1 MNKFPLYQVSAINA
15 ISLILIGLFG
25 YFQSQT
31 PSPTAFIPVIFGGI
45 LLALN
50 SGVKSQN
57 KIIAHVAVT
66 ATLVMLIGLLMPL
79 KSAISKDDI
88 FAALRVSFMLLTTII
103 ALISFIQSFIQARK
117 EKEKLE
123 SQSS

>member
-15 ISLILIGLFG
+15 ISLIIIGLFG

-31 PSPTAFIPVIFGGI
+31 PSPTAFIPVIFGVI

-66 ATLVMLIGLLMPL
+66 ATLVILIGLLMPL

>member
-31 PSPTAFIPVIFGGI
+31 PSPTAFIPVIFGVI

-66 ATLVMLIGLLMPL
+66 ATLVILIGLLMPL

-88 FAALRVSFMLLTTII
+88 FAALRVSFMLLTTVI

>member
-31 PSPTAFIPVIFGGI
+31 PSPTAFIPVIFGVI

-66 ATLVMLIGLLMPL
+66 ATLFILIGLLMPL

-88 FAALRVSFMLLTTII
+88 FAALRVSFMLLTTVI

>member
-15 ISLILIGLFG
+15 ISLILVGLFG

-31 PSPTAFIPVIFGGI
+31 PSPTAFIPVIFGVI

-66 ATLVMLIGLLMPL
+66 ATLVILIGLLMPL

>member
-66 ATLVMLIGLLMPL
+66 ATLVILIGLLMPL

>member
-31 PSPTAFIPVIFGGI
+31 PSPTAFIPVIFGVI

-66 ATLVMLIGLLMPL
+66 ATLVILIGLLMPL